1 MGVSVSSSI
10 FFLIFFSF
18 SSVTL
23 RGLLATERERNRQSS
38 GAESRGSRPGLPV
51 PNSPYGLCDRKASL
65 NLNELGWC

>member
-1 MGVSVSSSI
+1 MGVSVSSS
-10 FFLIFFSF
+10 FFFSF

-23 RGLLATERERNRQSS
+23 RGLLATKRERNRLSS